1 MAGLA
6 AVLRLWL
13 SGRERDA
20 FRAFDEFDGV
30 PEGLAEVVAWPRA
43 WFDRAFAPVPMRG
56 PWGDCWLTCWATD
69 ALPAAAKVPVVSL
82 HALWL
87 FLGDWA
93 RWAGGED
100 NPHWGGSVGG
110 VPVAQR

>member
-20 FRAFDEFDGV
+20 FRAFDEFSGV

-43 WFDRAFAPVPMRG
+43 GFDRAVPPVPMRS
-56 PWGDCWLTCWATD
+56 PWGDAWLTRWATD
-69 ALPAAAKVPVVSL
+69 APPTGAKVPVVSL

-87 FLGDWA
+87 FLGDWS
-93 RWAGGED
+93 RWASGED
-100 NPHWGGSVGG
+100 NPCWGGE
-110 VPVAQR
+110 RR